1 MLINKADALQW
12 TDSRYWYCDNNGYLD
27 ENCIDKVS
35 LTIENLSNSL
45 ITSITFMFT
54 IKNRENSSVVYKKR
68 HTIYMQLY
76 PGEAYPCDP
85 FPFAQP
91 LYINASD
98 CDFNIDFIS
107 AQ

>member
-35 LTIENLSNSL
+35 STIENLSHSL

-76 PGEAYPCDP
+76 PGEKYACDP
-85 FPFAQP
+85 FPLAQP
-91 LYINASD
+91 LYINAKD
-98 CDFNIDFIS
+98 YYFDVEFIS